1 MKQLGFLILLAV
13 CLILLLVLFAN
24 PNAIGDGALW
34 PWSEPLPARDPALF
48 RADLGPIVLV
58 CGVVFII
65 MVAIRR

>member
-34 PWSEPLPARDPALF
+34 PWSEPLPARDPLYS
-48 RADLGPIVLV
+48 GQTW
-58 CGVVFII
+58 GQ
-65 MVAIRR
+65 